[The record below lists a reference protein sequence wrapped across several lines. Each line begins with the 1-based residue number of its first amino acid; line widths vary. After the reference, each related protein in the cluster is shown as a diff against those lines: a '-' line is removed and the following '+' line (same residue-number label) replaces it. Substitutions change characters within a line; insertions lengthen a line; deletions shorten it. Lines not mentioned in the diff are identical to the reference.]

1 MKKTNALRILEQQKI
16 PYQTLE
22 YSYDSENLDV
32 AKIATDNGIALET
45 IYKTLVLNGD
55 KSGTIMAVIAGDR
68 QVSLKKIA
76 TASGNKK
83 VEMAA
88 VKDLQQLTGYMRGG
102 CSPVGTKKA
111 FPVFFDISAQNRDEI
126 YVNAGARGL
135 LFSCAP
141 KDLLFVCNAVW
152 ADISEMLS

>member
-83 VEMAA
+83 VEMVAI
-88 VKDLQQLTGYMRGG
+88 KDLQQLTGYMRGG

-135 LFSCAP
+135 LFSCTP

-152 ADISEMLS
+152 ADISEILS

>member
-1 MKKTNALRILEQQKI
+1 MKKTNALRILDQQKI
-16 PYQTLE
+16 QYETLE

-32 AKIATDNGIALET
+32 AKIASDNGIPLET
-45 IYKTLVLNGD
+45 IYKTLVLFGD
-55 KSGTIMAVIAGDR
+55 KSGTIMAVVAGDR

-88 VKDLQQLTGYMRGG
+88 IKDLQQLTGYIRGG
-102 CSPVGTKKA
+102 CSPIGTKKA
-111 FPVFFDISAQNRDEI
+111 FPVYFDNSAQRLDKI

-135 LFSCAP
+135 LFSCSP
-141 KDLLFVCNAVW
+141 EDLLKVCNAVW
-152 ADISEMLS
+152 ADISE